1 MNYIQIN
8 FNEIELGT
16 IATQLNSD
24 EIETL
29 YKEFIND
36 ENYDESID
44 DFVEWLDKTGND
56 NTAYRF
62 LIDDIIN
69 IFN

>member
-16 IATQLNSD
+16 IATQLESD

-44 DFVEWLDKTGND
+44 NFVEWLDKTGND

>member
-16 IATQLNSD
+16 IATQLESD